1 VNKLGCTLG
10 HRRLVQR
17 EFQQDLVQVVPA
29 KRRAGTFVWT
39 LATWLSIWIFV
50 RFGFTVPVPQSVVK
64 LYMAIATGAT
74 AAYVT
79 SSAERL
85 RAFSAP
91 LVRLAVDPSRRTML
105 FAIGLLLPALT
116 AFAVYRQMN
125 VKLEAP
131 AFGRTIHPAPPDKI
145 TVHQTGYDLVTLDNP
160 FRPLQTGDP
169 EAFRQ
174 HLANGRRVYY
184 QNCVYCHGDA
194 LRGDG
199 MYSRGL
205 NPIPTNFADAGAIAL
220 LQESFL
226 FWRIAKGGPGL
237 PEEGG
242 PWDTA
247 MPAWEKFLTEEEI
260 WDVVL
265 FLYDFSGQQPR
276 AREGVHE

>member
-1 VNKLGCTLG
+1 MSLPVVWWVVLLLAG
-10 HRRLVQR
+10 
-17 EFQQDLVQVVPA
+17 VQVA
-29 KRRAGTFVWT
+29 LHRRRAGTFAWT
-39 LATWLSIWIFV
+39 LATWASIWVFL
-50 RFGFTVPVPQSVVK
+50 RFGFTVPVPQSVIT
-64 LYMAIATGAT
+64 LYLAIATLAS

-79 SSAERL
+79 SSPDRL
-85 RAFSAP
+85 RAFTAP
-91 LVRLAVDPSRRTML
+91 LVGLAVEPRRRPL
-105 FAIGLLLPALT
+105 LYALGALLPALV
-116 AFAVYRQMN
+116 AFGVYRQMK
-125 VKLEAP
+125 VELQAP
-131 AFGRTIHPAPPDKI
+131 AFGRTIHPAPPDRI
-145 TVHQTGYDLVTLDNP
+145 TVHGKPFDLVTLDNP
-160 FRPLQTGDP
+160 FRPLQQSDP

-174 HLANGRRVYY
+174 HLANGRRVYF
-184 QNCVYCHGDA
+184 QNCVFCHGDA

-199 MYSRGL
+199 MYARGL

-265 FLYDFSGQQPR
+265 FLYDFSGQRPR
-276 AREGVHE
+276 AREGGHE

>member
-1 VNKLGCTLG
+1 MNLPVIWWVVLLLAVVQFLL
-10 HRRLVQR
+10 HR
-17 EFQQDLVQVVPA
+17 
-29 KRRAGTFVWT
+29 RRAGTFAWT
-39 LATWLSIWIFV
+39 LATWFSIWTFV
-50 RFGFTVPVPQSVVK
+50 RFGFTVPVPHSVVV
-64 LYMAIATGAT
+64 LYMSIATLAT
-74 AAYVT
+74 VAYVT
-79 SSAERL
+79 SSPERL
-85 RAFSAP
+85 HGFTSP
-91 LVRLAVDPSRRTML
+91 LVRLATETRLRSLLYGVC
-105 FAIGLLLPALT
+105 ALLPLIA
-116 AFAVYRQMN
+116 AFMVYRGMN

-131 AFGRTIHPAPPDKI
+131 AFGRTIHPAPPDRI
-145 TVHQTGYDLVTLDNP
+145 TVHSTTHDLVTLDNP
-160 FRPLQTGDP
+160 YRPLAAADP
-169 EAFRQ
+169 TAFSA

-199 MYSRGL
+199 MYIRGL

-247 MPAWEKFLTEEEI
+247 MPAWEKFLTEEEM

-276 AREGVHE
+276 SRAGAHE